1 MEISDKVRE
10 DIKKV
15 AYDRFKKGI
24 LHDVRVRYTHDA
36 FGDECIKVTLV
47 MDDGL
52 SKDELSGMS
61 GIKTAFMDVFD
72 DDLKHLLAFWE
83 IRTPEQMAQLDQ
95 MAKMEKLA

>member
-1 MEISDKVRE
+1 MAISDKVRE

-24 LHDVRVRYTHDA
+24 LHDVRVRLSHDEL
-36 FGDECIKVTLV
+36 GEECVRVTLV

-52 SKDELSGMS
+52 YKDELSGMS
-61 GIKTAFMDVFD
+61 GINMAFMDVFD
-72 DDLKHLLAFWE
+72 DDLQHLFPLWE
-83 IRTPEQMAQLDQ
+83 IRTPEQMVQLEQ